1 MKKAHNKKIGKRRLI
16 GVGYK
21 CELIECSRQGFAVQ
35 SLVMACRFMHN
46 KLTENKGNYQADHY
60 RALRSGWGFMSTLFG
75 WRGCLPNVETSPSS
89 IGEGGEGVLVTS
101 RTTTGRGVE
110 Q

>member
-35 SLVMACRFMHN
+35 SLVMACRFTHN
-46 KLTENKGNYQADHY
+46 KLTENKGNYQADHH
-60 RALRSGWGFMSTLFG
+60 RALRTGWGLHECSL
-75 WRGCLPNVETSPSS
+75 RKAGCLPIEEDSPRS

>member
-35 SLVMACRFMHN
+35 SLVIACRFMHN

-60 RALRSGWGFMSTLFG
+60 RALLSGWGLHECPL
-75 WRGCLPNVETSPSS
+75 RKVGCLPIVEDSPRS
-89 IGEGGEGVLVTS
+89 IGEGCEAVLLTPW
-101 RTTTGRGVE
+101 TTTGRRVE

>member
-46 KLTENKGNYQADHY
+46 KLTENKGNYQADHH
-60 RALRSGWGFMSTLFG
+60 RTLRSGWGFMSALFG
-75 WRGCLPNVETSPSS
+75 WRRCLPNVEASPRS